1 MLAHQTLL
9 GVSTH
14 IVDVVRVVSSVT
26 QSIERVTYL
35 MLSLAEYQGTDR
47 FGRLTNDEEAFIPPK
62 NFKNI
67 RFNN

>member
-35 MLSLAEYQGTDR
+35 MLSMAEYQGTDR